1 MTPIV
6 AIATL
11 LLFGG
16 IIAAIVKRLFRLA
29 VIFTVVALLIV
40 GGAVYVIATMH

>member
-1 MTPIV
+1 MTMIV

-11 LLFGG
+11 LLVVG

-29 VIFTVVALLIV
+29 VLFAVFALLIV
-40 GGAVYVIATMH
+40 GGAIYIIATMH

>member
-1 MTPIV
+1 MTMIV

-11 LLFGG
+11 LLVVG

-29 VIFTVVALLIV
+29 VLLAVFALLIV
-40 GGAVYVIATMH
+40 GGAIYIIATMH

>member
-1 MTPIV
+1 MIV

-11 LLFGG
+11 LLVVG

-29 VIFTVVALLIV
+29 VLFAVFALLIV
-40 GGAVYVIATMH
+40 GGAIYIIATMH